1 MFTQIKNFLV
11 LLMVIT
17 IAFPSACKT
26 KYPPLRIGNSI
37 GIKDMNYERL
47 KAMKDAGIDC
57 IEITTGGFISTKK
70 PKTDAEITEL
80 LTRTK
85 LAADSAGVYTHAF
98 RKRHRYFANR
108 RKNTEK
114 QRRSTHESTRIL

>member
-26 KYPPLRIGNSI
+26 KYPPLRIGKSI

-57 IEITTGGFISTKK
+57 IEITTGDSYPRRN
-70 PKTDAEITEL
+70 PKQMP
-80 LTRTK
+80 K
-85 LAADSAGVYTHAF
+85 L
-98 RKRHRYFANR
+98 
-108 RKNTEK
+108 
-114 QRRSTHESTRIL
+114 RSC

>member
-47 KAMKDAGIDC
+47 KAM
-57 IEITTGGFISTKK
+57 
-70 PKTDAEITEL
+70 
-80 LTRTK
+80 
-85 LAADSAGVYTHAF
+85 
-98 RKRHRYFANR
+98 
-108 RKNTEK
+108 
-114 QRRSTHESTRIL
+114 

>member
-47 KAMKDAGIDC
+47 KAMN
-57 IEITTGGFISTKK
+57 TK
-70 PKTDAEITEL
+70 
-80 LTRTK
+80 
-85 LAADSAGVYTHAF
+85 
-98 RKRHRYFANR
+98 
-108 RKNTEK
+108 K

>member
-37 GIKDMNYERL
+37 GIKDMNYELQQVDSYPRRN
-47 KAMKDAGIDC
+47 
-57 IEITTGGFISTKK
+57 
-70 PKTDAEITEL
+70 PKQMP
-80 LTRTK
+80 K
-85 LAADSAGVYTHAF
+85 L
-98 RKRHRYFANR
+98 
-108 RKNTEK
+108 
-114 QRRSTHESTRIL
+114 RSC

>member
-17 IAFPSACKT
+17 IAFPSACET
-26 KYPPLRIGNSI
+26 KYPPLRIGKSI

-47 KAMKDAGIDC
+47 QAMKDAGIDC

-70 PKTDAEITEL
+70 PKTEC
-80 LTRTK
+80 RNYGVV
-85 LAADSAGVYTHAF
+85 DSYQISS
-98 RKRHRYFANR
+98 RLCRY
-108 RKNTEK
+108 
-114 QRRSTHESTRIL
+114 

>member
-57 IEITTGGFISTKK
+57 MDSYPRRN
-70 PKTDAEITEL
+70 PKQMP
-80 LTRTK
+80 K
-85 LAADSAGVYTHAF
+85 L
-98 RKRHRYFANR
+98 
-108 RKNTEK
+108 
-114 QRRSTHESTRIL
+114 RSC

>member
-47 KAMKDAGIDC
+47 KAMKECRYRLHRNYNRWIHIHEETQNRCRNYGVVDSYQ
-57 IEITTGGFISTKK
+57 ISSR
-70 PKTDAEITEL
+70 L
-80 LTRTK
+80 C
-85 LAADSAGVYTHAF
+85 
-98 RKRHRYFANR
+98 RY
-108 RKNTEK
+108 
-114 QRRSTHESTRIL
+114 